1 MVIFTHEE
9 HKQIAAAI
17 QLAERQ
23 TSGEI
28 HCAVCRQSDSYFL
41 AAGFVFSAVTLMVGL
56 LFAWLFYWLWIDIDL
71 RIFVTA
77 QFIAYGSGLLILY
90 QIPRLRLL
98 LVPKSLRYR
107 RAHANAMQQFFAQNT
122 HRTQAR
128 TGVLVF
134 VSLAERYA
142 EVVADGGISDKVSQ
156 DQWNTIV
163 ADLIAGAAEKKLA
176 HALINAVE
184 QIQTIL
190 IVHFPPS
197 ADNPNELPDH
207 VIEI

>member
-1 MVIFTHEE
+1 MVIFTQEE
-9 HKQIAAAI
+9 HKQIATAI

-56 LFAWLFYWLWIDIDL
+56 LFAWLFHWFWIDLDL

-77 QFIAYGSGLLILY
+77 QFIAYGAGLFILY
-90 QIPRLRLL
+90 QIPRLRLR

-142 EVVADGGISDKVSQ
+142 EIVADGGISDKVSQ
-156 DQWNTIV
+156 GQWNTIV
-163 ADLIAGAAEKKLA
+163 ADLIAGAAEKRLV